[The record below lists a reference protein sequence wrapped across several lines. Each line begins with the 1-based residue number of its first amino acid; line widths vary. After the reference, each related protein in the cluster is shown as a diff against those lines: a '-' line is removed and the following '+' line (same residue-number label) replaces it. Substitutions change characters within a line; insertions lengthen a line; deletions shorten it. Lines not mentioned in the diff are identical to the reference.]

1 MVRQSLTRGYRIALV
16 ALAGMAAALTFTVT
30 PAQAEIDYPVCMRVY
45 GGGGAG
51 GLPSYDDCSFTSI
64 AQCNMTASGLPAQ
77 CLVNPFY
84 GVRGTPVTELPRRH
98 HRQRHRHAR

>member
-16 ALAGMAAALTFTVT
+16 ALAGMAAAFTFTVT

-45 GGGGAG
+45 GGGVG

-77 CLVNPFY
+77 CLENPFY
-84 GVRGTPVTELPRRH
+84 GMRGTPVTELPRRH
-98 HRQRHRHAR
+98 HRHRRAR